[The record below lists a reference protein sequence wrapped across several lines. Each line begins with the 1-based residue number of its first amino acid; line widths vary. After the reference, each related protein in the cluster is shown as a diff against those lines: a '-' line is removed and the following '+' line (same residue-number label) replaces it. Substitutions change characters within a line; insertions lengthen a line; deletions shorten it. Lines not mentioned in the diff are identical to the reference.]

1 MLRSR
6 FLWKLYA
13 GYVSLI
19 FLTTFLTGVTISK
32 WIERSTT
39 RQIQQHL
46 QGQAVMLR
54 EVASPYVEGPIDST
68 LELHVRALGV
78 ETAARLTVIRLDGSV
93 IADSEED
100 PAAMDN
106 HARRPEVM
114 EALSKRVGVSVRY
127 SRTLDEDF
135 MYLALPIEKN
145 AGTIGFVRV
154 AVPLTTVRSQV
165 SHARNVVV
173 FGALG
178 AAVLALLLGFV
189 VANRITKPLREMAEV
204 ADAIASGDYDQ
215 RVRVDRHDE
224 IGSLAA
230 TLNRMNNQLRDQV
243 ETITDDRNKMAAI
256 FSGMVEGVIAI
267 DRNERIVHINIAAE
281 RILSLSGEECV
292 GMRIW
297 EATRVREVSEALN
310 AAMRD
315 ERVTIG
321 EVRLT
326 RPQSE
331 QVIQLV
337 ATPLRDANEKLT
349 GALVVLHDVS
359 ELRQLEAVR
368 RDFVANISHELKTP
382 LAAIRGLVETVI
394 DDKGMDQATHDRFL
408 DKIQSQSA
416 RLNSLVSDL
425 LTISRLESE
434 DAAADFRP
442 LDLREPVG
450 DSLQSLA
457 PSVDAKKLELN
468 RTVPGSPVDI
478 IGNREALRELVDNL
492 VGNAIKYTPSGGR
505 VDVRLRA
512 EGDWAVLEVEDTGIG
527 IAPAD
532 QSRVFERF
540 YRVDKA
546 RSRELGGT
554 GLGLSIVKHVALSH
568 GGSVSLRSAMG
579 EGSIFRVQL
588 PLATTAAGPD
598 APR

>member
-13 GYVSLI
+13 GYVALI
-19 FLTTFLTGVTISK
+19 LLATAVTGVTIER

-46 QGQAVMLR
+46 HGQAVMLR

-93 IADSEED
+93 IADSEEH
-100 PAAMDN
+100 PEAMDN

-127 SRTLDEDF
+127 SRTLDQDF
-135 MYLALPIEKN
+135 MYLALPIERN
-145 AGTIGFVRV
+145 TETVGFVRV
-154 AVPLTTVRSQV
+154 AVPLTSVRSQV
-165 SHARNVVV
+165 AHARKVVL
-173 FGALG
+173 FGAVG
-178 AAVLALLLGFV
+178 AAILALLLGFV
-189 VANRITKPLREMAEV
+189 VANRITKPLREMSVV
-204 ADAIASGDYDQ
+204 ANAIASGDYDQ
-215 RVRVDRHDE
+215 RVRVDRQDE

-230 TLNRMNNQLRDQV
+230 TLNWMNNQLRDQV
-243 ETITDDRNKMAAI
+243 EAMTDDRNKMAAI
-256 FSGMVEGVIAI
+256 LTGMVEGVIAI
-267 DRNERIVHINIAAE
+267 DRDERIVHLNAAAE
-281 RILSLSGEECV
+281 RIMCLSSEECV
-292 GMRIW
+292 GRRIW

-315 ERVTIG
+315 QRVTIG
-321 EVRLT
+321 EVRLAQ
-326 RPQSE
+326 PQSE

-394 DDKGMDQATHDRFL
+394 DDKGMGQETHDRFL

-434 DAAADFRP
+434 NAAADFRP

-450 DSLQSLA
+450 ESLQSLV

-468 RTVPGSPVDI
+468 RTVPSSPVDI

-492 VGNAIKYTPSGGR
+492 VGNSIKYTPSGGR

-579 EGSIFRVQL
+579 EGSIFRVQV

>member
-1 MLRSR
+1 MIRSR

-19 FLTTFLTGVTISK
+19 FLTTFVTGVTISR

-46 QGQAVMLR
+46 QGQAMMLR
-54 EVASPYVEGPIDST
+54 DLASPYADGPIDST
-68 LELHVRALGV
+68 FELRVRALGV

-114 EALSKRVGVSVRY
+114 EALYKRVGVSVRY
-127 SRTLDEDF
+127 SRTLGENF
-135 MYLALPIEKN
+135 MYVALPLEKN
-145 AGTIGFVRV
+145 SETIGFVRV
-154 AVPLTTVRSQV
+154 AVPLTAVRSQV

-189 VANRITKPLREMAEV
+189 VANRITKPLREMADV

-230 TLNRMNNQLRDQV
+230 TLNWMNDRLRDQV

-256 FSGMVEGVIAI
+256 LSGMVEGVIAI
-267 DRNERIVHINIAAE
+267 DKDERIAHINIAAE

-310 AAMRD
+310 AAMRE
-315 ERVTIG
+315 ERVTIS
-321 EVRLT
+321 EARLT

-331 QVIQLV
+331 QVIRLV

-394 DDKGMDQATHDRFL
+394 DDKGMDQETHDRFL
-408 DKIQSQSA
+408 DKIQSQST

-434 DAAADFRP
+434 DVAADFRP
-442 LDLREPVG
+442 LDFRAPVDESLRNLV
-450 DSLQSLA
+450 
-457 PSVDAKKLELN
+457 PSADAKKLELN
-468 RTVPGSPVDI
+468 HTMPSSPVEIKGD
-478 IGNREALRELVDNL
+478 REALRELVDNL
-492 VGNAIKYTPSGGR
+492 VGNAIKYTPAGGR
-505 VDVRLRA
+505 IDVRLRT

-527 IAPAD
+527 IAPGD
-532 QSRVFERF
+532 QNRVFERF

-554 GLGLSIVKHVALSH
+554 GLGLSIVRHVALSH
-568 GGSVSLRSAMG
+568 GGGVSLRSAMG
-579 EGSIFRVQL
+579 EGSIFRVQV
-588 PLATTAAGPD
+588 PLGRIAAEPN
-598 APR
+598 APH

>member
-19 FLTTFLTGVTISK
+19 FLTTFLTGVTISR

-54 EVASPYVEGPIDST
+54 EVASPYVEGRIDST

-78 ETAARLTVIRLDGSV
+78 ETAARLTVILLDGSV

-127 SRTLDEDF
+127 SRTLGENF
-135 MYLALPIEKN
+135 MYVALPLEKN
-145 AGTIGFVRV
+145 GGTIGFVRV
-154 AVPLTTVRSQV
+154 AVPLTAVRSQV

-230 TLNRMNNQLRDQV
+230 TLNRMNDQLRDQV

-394 DDKGMDQATHDRFL
+394 DDKGMDEATHDRFL

-450 DSLQSLA
+450 ESLQSLV

-468 RTVPGSPVDI
+468 RTVPSSPVDI

-540 YRVDKA
+540 YRVDRA

-568 GGSVSLRSAMG
+568 GGNVSLRSAVG

-588 PLATTAAGPD
+588 PLGGTTKEPNTA
-598 APR
+598 R

>member
-1 MLRSR
+1 
-6 FLWKLYA
+6 
-13 GYVSLI
+13 
-19 FLTTFLTGVTISK
+19 
-32 WIERSTT
+32 
-39 RQIQQHL
+39 
-46 QGQAVMLR
+46 VMLR

-93 IADSEED
+93 IADSEEH
-100 PAAMDN
+100 PEAMDN

-127 SRTLDEDF
+127 SRTLDQDF
-135 MYLALPIEKN
+135 MYLALPIERN
-145 AGTIGFVRV
+145 TETVGFVRV
-154 AVPLTTVRSQV
+154 AVPLTSVRSQV
-165 SHARNVVV
+165 AHARKVVL
-173 FGALG
+173 FGAVG
-178 AAVLALLLGFV
+178 AAILALLLGFV
-189 VANRITKPLREMAEV
+189 VANRITKPLREMSVV
-204 ADAIASGDYDQ
+204 ANAIASGDYDQ
-215 RVRVDRHDE
+215 RVRVDRQDE

-230 TLNRMNNQLRDQV
+230 TLNWMNNQLRDQV
-243 ETITDDRNKMAAI
+243 EAMTDDRNKMAAI
-256 FSGMVEGVIAI
+256 LTGMVEGVIAI
-267 DRNERIVHINIAAE
+267 DRDERIVHLNAAAE
-281 RILSLSGEECV
+281 RIMCLSSEECV
-292 GMRIW
+292 GRRIW

-315 ERVTIG
+315 QRVTIG
-321 EVRLT
+321 EVRLAQ
-326 RPQSE
+326 PQSE

-337 ATPLRDANEKLT
+337 ATPLRDADEEMT

-359 ELRQLEAVR
+359 ELRKLEAVR

-408 DKIQSQSA
+408 EKISSQSA

-450 DSLQSLA
+450 ESLQSLV

-468 RTVPGSPVDI
+468 RTVPSSPVDI

-579 EGSIFRVQL
+579 EGSIFRVQV
-588 PLATTAAGPD
+588 PLGRTAAEPS
-598 APR
+598 APH